1 MPGRTEA
8 SEGFVTVSSNPE
20 IRIYYKIDGSLD
32 DSKPILLFANSLAA
46 TTHLWDESVS
56 VFQSDYTIVR
66 YDMRFHGLS
75 PLSSSPDFDYAT
87 GHSMED
93 LSDDV
98 LKLIDHLHIKQLAAI
113 VGLSIGAAMGVI
125 FGAKYPDRVQRVV
138 VVGTRATSNPASNE
152 AHASR
157 IQYGKQ
163 NGPYAL
169 GRQSISRWF
178 DKDFAS
184 MYPERIAH
192 AEKVYCLQSIEGYEA
207 SIAALKVLNLYPYA
221 EAIGNRDGGDR
232 FVLVAG
238 ELDGTLARKRR
249 RRPVPRSTNTVLDN
263 AGRTA
268 PPPPPYQGRE
278 QPPYTSPH
286 KPRRPTR
293 IPLPA
298 VGSRLADV
306 RLRGRRRG
314 PGTRLLI
321 LRHGATTASRLAT
334 NTD

>member
-75 PLSSSPDFDYAT
+75 PLSSSPDFNYAT

-163 NGPYAL
+163 NGPHAL

-207 SIAALKVLNLYPYA
+207 SIAALK
-221 EAIGNRDGGDR
+221 
-232 FVLVAG
+232 
-238 ELDGTLARKRR
+238 LAKKRR
-249 RRPVPRSTNTVLDN
+249 RRPVPRGTNTVLNN
-263 AGRTA
+263 AGRTT

-278 QPPYTSPH
+278 QLLTQVRTGHVGLRAYLFRRQATDSPTCVCGAEEEALAHVFLSCATAPPRPADWPQTQTDLD
-286 KPRRPTR
+286 RR
-293 IPLPA
+293 L
-298 VGSRLADV
+298 
-306 RLRGRRRG
+306 
-314 PGTRLLI
+314 
-321 LRHGATTASRLAT
+321 
-334 NTD
+334 